1 MHSALKKDG
10 RALYEYAR
18 AGIEVERTAREIEI
32 FKLDV
37 IDPCV
42 DGSPSAIKIRV
53 FCSKGTYI
61 RTLGEDIGE
70 ALGCGAHLAS
80 LRRIATGP
88 FGLERC
94 VTLAA
99 LEAMDEAQRERCLL
113 PVEALLDDHSPLT
126 LEAVDVA
133 RFLNGVRRR
142 GSWPDQARVAVYGPA
157 GQCAAGNR
165 PGGGWR
171 ADSVPPAEPD

>member
-1 MHSALKKDG
+1 MGHLQLSKLESSA
-10 RALYEYAR
+10 A
-18 AGIEVERTAREIEI
+18 
-32 FKLDV
+32 
-37 IDPCV
+37 
-42 DGSPSAIKIRV
+42 
-53 FCSKGTYI
+53 KGTYI

-113 PVEALLDDHSPLT
+113 PVEALLPMTT
-126 LEAVDVA
+126 LSVDAGGGGRREV
-133 RFLNGVRRR
+133 RVLNGVRRR
-142 GSWPDQARVAVYGPA
+142 GSWPDQARVAVYGPQATLLGIAQVVA
-157 GQCAAGNR
+157 GELIPSR
-165 PGGGWR
+165 LLSPIELTR
-171 ADSVPPAEPD
+171 L